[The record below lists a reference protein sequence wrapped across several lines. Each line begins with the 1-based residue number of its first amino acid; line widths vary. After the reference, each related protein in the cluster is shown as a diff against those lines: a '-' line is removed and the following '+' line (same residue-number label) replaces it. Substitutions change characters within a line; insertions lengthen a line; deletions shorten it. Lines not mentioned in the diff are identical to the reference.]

1 MMCEQGKSRAR
12 LFARGN
18 VKVSRKM
25 NALRI
30 VPMISRT
37 FRGPLFG
44 VMAAL
49 AFSSAQTA
57 IHPVVAQAQA
67 QASQVGVVD
76 DYELNFSFKKY
87 AEAMTAL
94 EKRAKDATD
103 KMTARDYLTPAEI
116 KTFDEAM
123 LKSVAAT
130 ATANPALDALVTT
143 GKERSAKYHALAG
156 KDGRTAA
163 DTTELTT
170 FQGYA
175 TANKASG
182 SALQDQLSQ
191 LLNQQGEET
200 VKKYSDQV
208 NEVIKQVANDR
219 KFVMI
224 ISKKS
229 VIYSSDAVDVTA
241 EVIKRLNNK

>member
-1 MMCEQGKSRAR
+1 MCEQEKSRAR
-12 LFARGN
+12 LLAREG
-18 VKVSRKM
+18 VKSSRKM
-25 NALRI
+25 NAFIRI

-57 IHPVVAQAQA
+57 IHPAVAQAQA
-67 QASQVGVVD
+67 VQVGVVD

-87 AEAMTAL
+87 ADAMTAL

-103 KMTARDYLTPAEI
+103 KMAARDYLTPAEL
-116 KTFDEAM
+116 KTFDDAM
-123 LKSVAAT
+123 LKSVAPT
-130 ATANPALDALVTT
+130 AAANPALDTLVAT
-143 GKERSAKYHALAG
+143 GLDRSAKYHALAG
-156 KDGRTAA
+156 KEGRSAA
-163 DTTELTT
+163 DNTDLATY
-170 FQGYA
+170 QGYA

-191 LLNQQGEET
+191 LLNQQGEDT
-200 VKKYSDQV
+200 VKTYSDQV
-208 NEVIKQVANDR
+208 NEVIKQVANDH

-229 VIYSSDAVDVTA
+229 VIYSSDTVDVTA
-241 EVIKRLNNK
+241 EVVKRLNNK